1 MYLKE
6 FRKLIIAPRLCIMAG
21 QAPIY
26 CNMRKTNCLRGK
38 QKKNYYFLML
48 FLTYLSINNYSKAPE
63 TCKLV
68 RETSKYLA
76 RIEIIC

>member
-26 CNMRKTNCLRGK
+26 CNMRKT
-38 QKKNYYFLML
+38 KKKKIYFLML

>member
-1 MYLKE
+1 MMPPSI
-6 FRKLIIAPRLCIMAG
+6 FSKLLIPL
-21 QAPIY
+21 
-26 CNMRKTNCLRGK
+26 
-38 QKKNYYFLML
+38 QKPFLL
-48 FLTYLSINNYSKAPE
+48 YDWSISYAVIRALEYPSTVAYAWRRSINNYSKAPE

>member
-1 MYLKE
+1 MGCRTKKGTHLWRAKCR
-6 FRKLIIAPRLCIMAG
+6 F
-21 QAPIY
+21 
-26 CNMRKTNCLRGK
+26 NMRKTNCLRGK
-38 QKKNYYFLML
+38 PKKKFFFLML

-76 RIEIIC
+76 RIEINC